1 MQNSLIVRKFAG
13 QVIPDAYIEKVL
25 PVYNASWGAAFLTDE
40 GGMSS
45 ATKDEGLTKE
55 GFDEMNLHFMDK
67 EVCFFFSQAMELQPY
82 PIIEVD
88 GKYKLL
94 AFLEGNFKNKL
105 GEGDTISNENA
116 LVDKWLK
123 PKLQKLHGF
132 LGGDLSKI
140 RAEIEEDGTTDEF
153 KNMIEDRGTFVLW
166 FPDGAY
172 TITQSN
178 PAFGSYPWGAVSNN
192 LGYTE
197 AMEKVEAPVEEKK
210 PSMMDMFKSGASA
223 AAAAVGLAKPAVPA
237 KPAAVAPP
245 LAKPAALAAPAKP
258 AAVAQPALPAKPAA
272 GPVADAAKEVV
283 YWRTDAKASNN
294 VKKTLYKLAKE
305 NLDNVTNWKEGP
317 VVEVPKERF
326 ERYRKALMANGEIVD
341 YASMTA
347 ELKAKFSKGPA
358 PGEVKVTSQ
367 SADGTVASETVKTS
381 TVPAVPAKPA
391 AAAPAA
397 PAVPAKPAAPAAKDT
412 DAKSYPTLVLPAERR
427 KEILAQDMTVLDK
440 NSIDIG
446 DPFTLQSVVK
456 KHPHLGDQLGKG
468 EFWRKWSPDSLKQWV
483 AKNPDAAAI
492 IIFHQNVG
500 LLSYELANKQLKDMA
515 GTSDTKQRAGLR
527 K

>member
-25 PVYNASWGAAFLTDE
+25 PVYNASWGAAYLTDE
-40 GGMSS
+40 GGMS
-45 ATKDEGLTKE
+45 AAMKDEGLTKE
-55 GFDEMNLHFMDK
+55 GFDEMNLHFMDA
-67 EVCFFFSQAMELQPY
+67 EVCFFFSQAQMELQPY
-82 PIIEVD
+82 PIIETD
-88 GKYKLL
+88 GKYRLL

-105 GEGDTISNENA
+105 GPGDTMSNENA
-116 LVDKWLK
+116 LVERWLK

-140 RAEIEEDGTTDEF
+140 RAEIEEDGTTEEF

-178 PAFGSYPWGAVSNN
+178 PAFGSYPWGTVSNN

-197 AMEKVEAPVEEKK
+197 GLEKVETVAEPKK
-210 PSMMDMFKSGASA
+210 PSMMDNFKSGVSA

-237 KPAAVAPP
+237 KPVAGPAPTLEKP
-245 LAKPAALAAPAKP
+245 LALPAKP
-258 AAVAQPALPAKPAA
+258 AAAVAPPALPAKPAA
-272 GPVADAAKEVV
+272 PAAEGVKEVV
-283 YWRTDAKASNN
+283 FWRTDPNKKVSNN
-294 VKKTLYKLAKE
+294 SKKNLYKLACTS
-305 NLDNVTNWKEGP
+305 LDFVSDWKDGP
-317 VVEVPKERF
+317 VVEIPKARF
-326 ERYRKALMANGEIVD
+326 EHYRKALMSEGEIVSFD
-341 YASMTA
+341 SLTA
-347 ELKAKFSKGPA
+347 ELKAKFSKSPA
-358 PGEVKVTSQ
+358 PGEIKTTTQ
-367 SADGTVASETVKTS
+367 APDGTVASQTVKT
-381 TVPAVPAKPA
+381 PAPLAPPAKPA
-391 AAAPAA
+391 VAAV

-412 DAKSYPTLVLPAERR
+412 DVKSYPTLVLPAERR
-427 KEILAQDMTVLDK
+427 KEILAQDMAVLDK

-446 DPFTLQSVVK
+446 DPFTLQAAVK
-456 KHPHLGDQLGKG
+456 KHPPLDAQLGKG

-515 GTSDTKQRAGLR
+515 GTAPKKAVGLV